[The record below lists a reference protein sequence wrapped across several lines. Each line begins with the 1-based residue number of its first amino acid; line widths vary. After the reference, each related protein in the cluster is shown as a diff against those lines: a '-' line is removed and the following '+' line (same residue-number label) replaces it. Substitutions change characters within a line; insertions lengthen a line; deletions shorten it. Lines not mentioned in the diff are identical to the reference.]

1 MLVVIFIIMA
11 NFPTSLDSFVNP
23 SSSDT
28 TAAVDHA
35 AQHANVN
42 DAVEALEA
50 KLGIG
55 ASTPVSGKL
64 LRGTGAGES
73 AWDKDAPTG
82 AIVGTTDT
90 QTLTNKTLTS
100 PTINTAIISNPT
112 LTVDTISEHTSAAG
126 VTVDGLL
133 IKDSKLA
140 TNNSVVTANITDDAV
155 TAAKI
160 DWASTGANA
169 GIWWEEIG
177 RTTVSTPTDLVT
189 LSSLPARRFLKII
202 LTAIADTGTL
212 DTQFYFNND
221 TGTNYGQKYYANY
234 TTATDA
240 INATSLLA
248 ESGATVSGGTSYT
261 ELEIFN
267 PSTGDK
273 VGVGRNVSESDV
285 AADTTAPRHLEWS
298 MVWDSASQITRIDW
312 NNSGTGNFATGSS
325 IIVLGHN

>member
-1 MLVVIFIIMA
+1 MA

-28 TAAVDHA
+28 MSAVGHA

-55 ASTPVSGKL
+55 ASTPASGKL
-64 LRGTGAGES
+64 LRGTGAGQS

-82 AIVGTTDT
+82 DIVGTSDT

-112 LTVDTISEHTSAAG
+112 LTVNTIAEHTAASG

-140 TNNSVVTANITDDAV
+140 TNNSVVTSNITDDAV

-169 GIWWEEIG
+169 GIWWEELG
-177 RTTVSTPTDLVT
+177 RTELGSAADVISVT
-189 LSSLPARRFLKII
+189 SIPARKFLKII
-202 LTAIADTGTL
+202 GGAVASGGTI
-212 DTQFYFNND
+212 DSGITFNSD
-221 TGTNYGQKYYANY
+221 TGTNYGQKYFANY

-240 INATSLLA
+240 TNAALLLI
-248 ESGATVSGGTSYT
+248 ESGATVTTGASYFEI
-261 ELEIFN
+261 ELFN

-273 VGVGRNVSESDV
+273 VGVGRNVSESDA

-298 MVWDSASQITRIDW
+298 LVWDSATQVSRVDW
-312 NNSGTGNFATGSS
+312 TNTGTGDFAAGSVL
-325 IIVLGHN
+325 IVLGHN

>member
-1 MLVVIFIIMA
+1 MA

-28 TAAVDHA
+28 MSAVGHA

-55 ASTPVSGKL
+55 ASTPASGKL
-64 LRGTGAGES
+64 LRGTGAGQS

-82 AIVGTTDT
+82 DIVGTSDT

-112 LTVDTISEHTSAAG
+112 LTVDTIAEHTSAAG

-140 TNNSVVTANITDDAV
+140 TNNSVVTSNITDDAV

-169 GIWWEEIG
+169 GIWWEELG
-177 RTTVSTPTDLVT
+177 RTT
-189 LSSLPARRFLKII
+189 LSVAGDTISITSIPARKHLKII
-202 LTAIADTGTL
+202 FAAVASAGGTL
-212 DTQFYFNND
+212 DTSFTFNND
-221 TGTNYGQKYYANY
+221 TSTNYGQKYFANY
-234 TTATDA
+234 STVTDA
-240 INATSLLA
+240 VNQTGIII
-248 ESGATVSGGTSYT
+248 ESGATVANGSTYT
-261 ELEIFN
+261 EVQVYN
-267 PSTGDK
+267 PTNGDK
-273 VGVGRNVSESDV
+273 VGFGRNTSQSDV

-298 MVWDSASQITRIDW
+298 LVWDSSSQISRIDW
-312 NNSGTGNFATGSS
+312 TNGGTGDFAIGSEM
-325 IIVLGHN
+325 IVLGHN